1 MKLSEVFAS
10 EWKSRKAPIGFG
22 ARAATVAAAAGADV
36 TPNPTPNWL
45 TVVADWNVG
54 LWTYREQQI
63 TGIDAPIT
71 LSITLSA
78 PISGMTLYYRVN
90 SSSGTFNSS
99 TAPSLN
105 GMTSIVSGGTFV
117 VTNNQYVSFGADSNG
132 AAGGIVTATIN
143 NVTNGNAVLDTFQVQ
158 VVI

>member
-1 MKLSEVFAS
+1 MFKAGISS
-10 EWKSRKAPIGFG
+10 KS
-22 ARAATVAAAAGADV
+22 AGGGGGGDV

-45 TVVADWNVG
+45 TVLADWNTG
-54 LWTYREQQI
+54 SWTYREQQI
-63 TGIDAPIT
+63 TGIDA
-71 LSITLSA
+71 SITLRITVSA

-90 SSSGTFNSS
+90 SSSGTFNSGNP
-99 TAPSLN
+99 PSLN

-117 VTNNQYVSFGADSNG
+117 VTNNQYVAFGADSNG

-143 NVTNGNAVLDTFQVQ
+143 NVTDGNVVLDTFQVQ

>member
-1 MKLSEVFAS
+1 MFKAGISS
-10 EWKSRKAPIGFG
+10 KS
-22 ARAATVAAAAGADV
+22 AGGGGGGDV

-45 TVVADWNVG
+45 TVLADWNVG

-63 TGIDAPIT
+63 TGIDA
-71 LSITLSA
+71 SITLRITVSA

-143 NVTNGNAVLDTFQVQ
+143 NVTDGNVVLDTFQVQ
-158 VVI
+158 VVV